1 MLEIAVQKV
10 GVLFNS
16 QIPQA
21 IELAQK
27 LRQLLEKRGLAVDIL
42 SAGEEDKAREGFAG
56 CDLILS
62 LGGDGT
68 LLRAARIACPEGLT
82 ILGVNLGGVGFNAE
96 LEGAEVLKVLPE
108 LFSGRGW
115 IDERAMLEV
124 RLPQKEVG
132 PFQAL
137 NDAVVG
143 RGAISQLIE
152 VKAEVSGQPLTTYRA
167 DGVIV
172 ATATGST
179 AYSLAAG
186 GPILYPQAKELLLTP
201 ISPHLSLHHAL
212 VLPPET
218 VVRLEALQEA
228 RLSIDGQIEFQL
240 ERGQVVLVKLSP
252 YITRLLRLGPKDFF
266 YTRLL
271 RKLTP
276 RLAR

>member
-1 MLEIAVQKV
+1 MLEIAVRKV
-10 GVLFNS
+10 GILFNS
-16 QIPQA
+16 RIPQA
-21 IELAQK
+21 LELAQK
-27 LRQLLEKRGLAVDIL
+27 LRQLLEKRGLAVGL
-42 SAGEEDKAREGFAG
+42 CSAGEEDKAREGFAG
-56 CDLILS
+56 SDLILS

-68 LLRAARIACPEGLT
+68 LLRAARIACLEGIT

-96 LEGAEVLKVLPE
+96 LEGTEVLEKLPE
-108 LFSGRGW
+108 LLSGQGW

-132 PFQAL
+132 SFQAL

-143 RGAISQLIE
+143 RGAISQIIE
-152 VKAEVSGQPLTTYRA
+152 VKADISGQPLTTYRA

-186 GPILYPQAKELLLTP
+186 GPVLYPQAKEILLTP
-201 ISPHLSLHHAL
+201 ISPHLSLRHPL
-212 VLPPET
+212 VLPPEA
-218 VVRLEALQEA
+218 VVRLEALHEA

-240 ERGQVVLVKLSP
+240 DRGEAVLVQGSP
-252 YITRLLRLGPKDFF
+252 YVTRLLRLGSKDFF
-266 YTRLL
+266 YARLL

-276 RLAR
+276 R

>member
-10 GVLFNS
+10 GILFNS
-16 QIPQA
+16 RIPQA
-21 IELAQK
+21 VELAQK
-27 LRQLLEKRGLAVDIL
+27 LRQLLKKKGLAADIF
-42 SAGEEDKAREGFAG
+42 SAGEEEKARGGFAG

-68 LLRAARIACPEGLT
+68 LLRAARIACPEGIA

-108 LFSGRGW
+108 LLSGRGW

-124 RLPQKEVG
+124 RLPEKEVG

-137 NDAVVG
+137 NDVVVG

-152 VKAEVSGQPLTTYRA
+152 VKAEVFEQPLITYRA

-186 GPILYPQAKELLLTP
+186 GPVLYPQAKEILLTP
-201 ISPHLSLHHAL
+201 ISPHLSLRHSL
-212 VLPPET
+212 VLPPEA
-218 VVRLEALQEA
+218 VVRLEPLQEA
-228 RLSIDGQIEFQL
+228 RLSIDGQIEFRLDRQ
-240 ERGQVVLVKLSP
+240 EPVLIKLSR
-252 YITRLLRLGPKDFF
+252 YVTRLLRLGPKDFF
-266 YTRLL
+266 YARLV
-271 RKLTP
+271 RKLT
-276 RLAR
+276 RG

>member
-1 MLEIAVQKV
+1 MLEIAVRKV
-10 GVLFNS
+10 GILFNS
-16 QIPQA
+16 RIPQA
-21 IELAQK
+21 LELAQK
-27 LRQLLEKRGLAVDIL
+27 LRQLLEKRGLAVGL
-42 SAGEEDKAREGFAG
+42 CSAGEEDKAREGFAG
-56 CDLILS
+56 SDLILS

-68 LLRAARIACPEGLT
+68 LLRAARIACLEGIT

-96 LEGAEVLKVLPE
+96 LEGTEVLEKLPE
-108 LFSGRGW
+108 LLSGQGW

-132 PFQAL
+132 SFQAL

-143 RGAISQLIE
+143 RGAISQIIE
-152 VKAEVSGQPLTTYRA
+152 VKADISGQPLTTYRA

-186 GPILYPQAKELLLTP
+186 GPVLYPQAKEILLTP
-201 ISPHLSLHHAL
+201 ISPHLSLRHPL
-212 VLPPET
+212 VLPPEA
-218 VVRLEALQEA
+218 VVRLEALHEA

-240 ERGQVVLVKLSP
+240 DRGEAVLVQRSP
-252 YITRLLRLGPKDFF
+252 YVTRLLRLGSKDFF
-266 YTRLL
+266 YARLL

-276 RLAR
+276 R

>member
-1 MLEIAVQKV
+1 MLEIAVRKV
-10 GVLFNS
+10 GILFNS
-16 QIPQA
+16 RIPQA
-21 IELAQK
+21 LELAQK
-27 LRQLLEKRGLAVDIL
+27 LRQLLEKRGLAVGL
-42 SAGEEDKAREGFAG
+42 CSAGEEDKAREGFAG
-56 CDLILS
+56 SNLILS

-68 LLRAARIACPEGLT
+68 LLRAARIACLEGIT

-96 LEGAEVLKVLPE
+96 LEGTEVLEKLPE
-108 LFSGRGW
+108 LLSGQGW

-132 PFQAL
+132 SFQAL

-143 RGAISQLIE
+143 RGAISQIIE
-152 VKAEVSGQPLTTYRA
+152 VKADISGQPLTTYRA

-186 GPILYPQAKELLLTP
+186 GPVLYPQAKEILLTP
-201 ISPHLSLHHAL
+201 ISPHLSLRHPL
-212 VLPPET
+212 VLPPEA
-218 VVRLEALQEA
+218 VVRLEALHEA

-240 ERGQVVLVKLSP
+240 DRGEAVLVQRSP
-252 YITRLLRLGPKDFF
+252 YVTRLLRLGSKDFF
-266 YTRLL
+266 YARLL

-276 RLAR
+276 R